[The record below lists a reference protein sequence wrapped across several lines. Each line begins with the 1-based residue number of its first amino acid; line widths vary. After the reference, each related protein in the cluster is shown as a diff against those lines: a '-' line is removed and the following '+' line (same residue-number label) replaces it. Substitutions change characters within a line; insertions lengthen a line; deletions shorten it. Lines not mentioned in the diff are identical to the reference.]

1 MQRDLS
7 IDLVRG
13 AGILMIAVDH
23 LAGVAERLTGGVT
36 VNPFPTWT
44 RLGWSS
50 AAEFFVFFS
59 GYLIGLVYA
68 QTLRAQ
74 GPAMLYVRALHRS
87 WQIYVANVLT
97 LCAVLLLLH
106 TPLFGNEGLDRFVS
120 VAALGGG
127 DAMTGLVSFLSL
139 QSAPPFFEI
148 LQLYVVLLVVAPL
161 LLLIARASVIAVVLS
176 AAALWLCVQLD
187 PSLNLAEW
195 NFNPFA
201 WQLVFVLGMMCSVG
215 DLFARLR
222 ALVPRRS
229 LIVGCGAFLGA
240 ALVIKTIDKAGWSL
254 PLIGAIDVA
263 GIDKGTLGSL
273 RLLHFL
279 VSVVFVMQI
288 VPSTAVIERSL
299 AARAIAS
306 IGQYSLECFCIS
318 TVLVFAAVGLLSN
331 AGELGPLAL
340 LPAGAVVVVLV
351 CLFAPAVRWI
361 KAQPWRGT
369 KNKPA
374 KIEHA
379 APTPRPMTLGDVP

>member
-23 LAGVAERLTGGVT
+23 LAGVAERLTAGAT
-36 VNPFPTWT
+36 FNPFPTWT

-59 GYLIGLVYA
+59 GYLIGLVYL

-87 WQIYVANVLT
+87 WQIYVANLLA
-97 LCAVLLLLH
+97 LCATLLLLH
-106 TPLFGNEGLDRFVS
+106 TPLFGNAELDRLIS
-120 VAALGGG
+120 ISALGGG
-127 DAMTGLVSFLSL
+127 DTMTGLVRFLTL
-139 QSAPPFFEI
+139 QAAPMFFEI

-161 LLLIARASVIAVVLS
+161 MLLMARTSMI
-176 AAALWLCVQLD
+176 AALSCSVAVWLCVQFD
-187 PSLNLAEW
+187 PSLNIAEW

-215 DLFARLR
+215 DLFAKLR
-222 ALVPRRS
+222 ALVSRRTL
-229 LIVGCGAFLGA
+229 LIATGTFLA
-240 ALVIKTIDKAGWSL
+240 VALAIKTIDKTGWSV
-254 PLIGAIDVA
+254 PFIGRIGVG
-263 GIDKGTLGSL
+263 GIDKDTLGPL

-288 VPSTAVIERSL
+288 VPSTAAIKQSL
-299 AARAIAS
+299 PARAVAN
-306 IGQYSLECFCIS
+306 IGQYSLECFCLS
-318 TVLVFAAVGLLSN
+318 TVLVFAAIGLLAN
-331 AGELGPLAL
+331 AGQLGALTL
-340 LPAGAVVVVLV
+340 LPIGALIVVLV

-361 KAQPWRGT
+361 KAQPWRGA
-369 KNKPA
+369 KNKTAEVEVASPA
-374 KIEHA
+374 
-379 APTPRPMTLGDVP
+379 PRSMTLRDVP

>member
-13 AGILMIAVDH
+13 AGILMIAADH

-87 WQIYVANVLT
+87 WQIYVANVLA

-106 TPLFGNEGLDRFVS
+106 MPLFGNEGLNRFVS
-120 VAALGGG
+120 IAAIGGG
-127 DAMTGLVSFLSL
+127 DVMTGLVSFLSL

-161 LLLIARASVIAVVLS
+161 MLLLARASVISVVLFS
-176 AAALWLCVQLD
+176 AALWLCVQLN
-187 PSLNLAEW
+187 PSINIADW

-215 DLFARLR
+215 DLFTKLR

-229 LIVGCGAFLGA
+229 LIVACGTFLGV
-240 ALVIKTIDKAGWSL
+240 ALVIKTIDKAGWSM
-254 PLIGAIDVA
+254 PLLGSIDVA
-263 GIDKGTLGSL
+263 GIDKGTLGPL

-279 VSVVFVMQI
+279 VSVVFVMQL
-288 VPSTAVIERSL
+288 VPSNAAIERSL
-299 AARAIAS
+299 VARAIAG
-306 IGQYSLECFCIS
+306 IGQYSLECFCFS
-318 TVLVFAAVGLLSN
+318 TVLVFAAIGLLSN
-331 AGELGPLAL
+331 AGALSPLAL

-361 KAQPWRGT
+361 KAQPWRGA

-374 KIEHA
+374 RIERA

>member
-13 AGILMIAVDH
+13 AGILMIAMDH
-23 LAGVAERLTGGVT
+23 LAGVAERLTGGAAI
-36 VNPFPTWT
+36 NPFPTWT

-59 GYLIGLVYA
+59 GYLIGLVYL

-74 GPAMLYVRALHRS
+74 GPALLYVRALHRS

-106 TPLFGNEGLDRFVS
+106 TPLLGNEGLGRFVS
-120 VAALGGG
+120 IAALGGS

-161 LLLIARASVIAVVLS
+161 MLLLARVSVIAVVLC
-176 AAALWLCVQLD
+176 AAALWLCVQFD
-187 PSLNLAEW
+187 PTINIADW

-201 WQLVFVLGMMCSVG
+201 WQLLFVLGMMCSVG
-215 DLFARLR
+215 DLFAKLR
-222 ALVPRRS
+222 ALVPRRR
-229 LIVGCGAFLGA
+229 LVVACGAFIGA
-240 ALVIKTIDKAGWSL
+240 ALAIKTIDKAGWSL
-254 PLIGAIDVA
+254 PLLGQIDVA
-263 GIDKGTLGSL
+263 GIDKGTLGPL

-279 VSVVFVMQI
+279 VSVAFVMQL
-288 VPSTAVIERSL
+288 VPSNAAIERSPP
-299 AARAIAS
+299 ARTVAS
-306 IGQYSLECFCIS
+306 IGQYSLECFCFS

-340 LPAGAVVVVLV
+340 LPAGVVVVVLV

-361 KAQPWRGT
+361 KAQPWRDA

-374 KIEHA
+374 KIERA
-379 APTPRPMTLGDVP
+379 APPQSMTLGDVP